1 MAIVMSSDV
10 SVVSLL
16 SIIYK
21 ALPSSFLSKSPSV
34 SVLTE
39 VRASAD
45 KPKAPSP
52 SRSASAALLPN
63 NDSLLF
69 ID

>member
-1 MAIVMSSDV
+1 MAIVTSSEV
-10 SVVSLL
+10 SAVSLL

-21 ALPSSFLSKSPSV
+21 ALPSSFLSKSPAV
-34 SVLTE
+34 SLLIE
-39 VRASAD
+39 VKESAD

>member
-1 MAIVMSSDV
+1 MAIVTSSEV
-10 SVVSLL
+10 SAVSFL

-21 ALPSSFLSKSPSV
+21 ALPSSFLSKSPAV

-52 SRSASAALLPN
+52 SRSACAALSPN